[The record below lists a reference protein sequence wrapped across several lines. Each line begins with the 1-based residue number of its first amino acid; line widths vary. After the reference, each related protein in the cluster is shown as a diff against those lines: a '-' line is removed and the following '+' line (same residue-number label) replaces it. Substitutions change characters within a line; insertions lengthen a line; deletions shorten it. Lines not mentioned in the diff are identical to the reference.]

1 MADLT
6 DLSDNMTFPKFTGK
20 AVRNI
25 YNVFGHTMDDFD
37 NGGMLLNCTYRD
49 EKCDRSFFQ
58 PVLNQLGQCHTFN
71 PGSSGNNG
79 SMKILKATH
88 PGTSFGLRLRMT
100 VQAKDY
106 LLLPTQ
112 GFSTGWKMLIY
123 DQKDLPLAD
132 IYGFALSPGTHAL
145 ISLKKTKIVNLEP
158 PYKTAC
164 RKKPLDTGQRYS
176 RHACLRLCQEKFVEK
191 KCGCQMPINF
201 LRGKDSDLCDLENSI
216 KCALP
221 AMDEFKKRGK
231 CVCPEPCESI
241 EYMPTLSY
249 AYFPSDAYAEEVAKH
264 LVNTKTASTIDAAKV
279 YMRKNIIEL
288 DIYYEQ
294 LTHLVVKQIP
304 AKTLHNIY
312 SELGGLLGASLGASF
327 LTFIELGDFICTRLA
342 ARYEKRRARL
352 IKVQAF
358 SQQEMGVKEQPS
370 LASKE

>member
-1 MADLT
+1 MKSEKSQTVAKTWDGFANTSSIHGLRYTSPDFNKIRRIAWAFLIFTGLSILIGSTIAVVLEYFQYEVNTIVRMVSEEEVDFPAITICNMNTMRKSYFQKRNKDPKYKQFMMLARILAMADLT

-112 GFSTGWKMLIY
+112 GFSTGWKMLIH

-145 ISLKKTKIVNLEP
+145 ISLKKTKVSQPFLLDANPFII
-158 PYKTAC
+158 
-164 RKKPLDTGQRYS
+164 PLLIS
-176 RHACLRLCQEKFVEK
+176 SLL
-191 KCGCQMPINF
+191 
-201 LRGKDSDLCDLENSI
+201 SNSP
-216 KCALP
+216 P
-221 AMDEFKKRGK
+221 AM
-231 CVCPEPCESI
+231 
-241 EYMPTLSY
+241 LSW
-249 AYFPSDAYAEEVAKH
+249 
-264 LVNTKTASTIDAAKV
+264 
-279 YMRKNIIEL
+279 
-288 DIYYEQ
+288 
-294 LTHLVVKQIP
+294 
-304 AKTLHNIY
+304 
-312 SELGGLLGASLGASF
+312 
-327 LTFIELGDFICTRLA
+327 C
-342 ARYEKRRARL
+342 
-352 IKVQAF
+352 
-358 SQQEMGVKEQPS
+358 
-370 LASKE
+370 